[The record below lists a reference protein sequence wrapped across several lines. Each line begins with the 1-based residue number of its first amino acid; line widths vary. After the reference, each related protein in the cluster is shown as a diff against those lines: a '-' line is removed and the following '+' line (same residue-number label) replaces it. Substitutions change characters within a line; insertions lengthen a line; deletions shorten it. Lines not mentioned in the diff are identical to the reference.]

1 MMERIT
7 QVILFKPDG
16 TLFSWKSK
24 AKIVPTA
31 VKRAYAEFISENPE
45 YTLTEVQMLK
55 RLICVNGNVWE
66 YEKHFV
72 NGYVA

>member
-24 AKIVPTA
+24 AKTVPTA
-31 VKRAYAEFISENPE
+31 VKRAYEEFINYNPE

-55 RLICVNGNVWE
+55 RLICTNGNVLE
-66 YEKHFV
+66 FDKHFV
-72 NGYVA
+72 NGYDA